1 MSEIGQANLH
11 YLNASN
17 FAKWEPFSSICYA
30 SQQAIIFTH
39 ENPFL
44 TLYAN

>member
-1 MSEIGQANLH
+1 MSEIGRASPG
-11 YLNASN
+11 YLNTTN
-17 FAKWEPFSSICYA
+17 FTKREPFSSIHHA